1 MQLKFKPSV
10 IEPGSIEWKK
20 CKGHALIQIGSKAK
34 DLLNAENVLEDAEE
48 SVERAAE
55 ELMIWKGVLKMM
67 EAMESGYGNLA
78 IEWPE
83 PELPF
88 VKLSVT
94 EKKD

>member
-1 MQLKFKPSV
+1 MKR
-10 IEPGSIEWKK
+10 
-20 CKGHALIQIGSKAK
+20 AT
-34 DLLNAENVLEDAEE
+34 ED
-48 SVERAAE
+48 RATWE
-55 ELMIWKGVLKMM
+55 GVLKMM
-67 EAMESGYGNLA
+67 RAMESGYGNLA